1 MIKAG
6 QITRGKVFL
15 VILPS
20 QEIQKNIDSIVTR
33 LVKRD
38 KTAIVYISFNK
49 PYNVLSKNWKNKK
62 IDLDKILCIDC
73 ITAGAI
79 EKQNGKNVIYD
90 LSPNSL
96 TAISLAI
103 SAFLKTAKGKKA
115 IIMDSLSTLLIYNEL
130 NMVARFTNDLVEKAR
145 ASDTKAIIFTT
156 KHEELLGK
164 VSLFFDKIIQ

>member
-20 QEIQKNIDSIVTR
+20 QEIQKNVDSTVAR
-33 LVKRD
+33 LVKE
-38 KTAIVYISFNK
+38 KTSIVYVSFNK

-62 IDLDKILCIDC
+62 IDLDKILFIDC
-73 ITAGAI
+73 ITAGVM

-90 LSPNSL
+90 LSPNTL

-103 SAFLKTAKGKKA
+103 STFLKTAK
-115 IIMDSLSTLLIYNEL
+115 
-130 NMVARFTNDLVEKAR
+130 
-145 ASDTKAIIFTT
+145 
-156 KHEELLGK
+156 
-164 VSLFFDKIIQ
+164 